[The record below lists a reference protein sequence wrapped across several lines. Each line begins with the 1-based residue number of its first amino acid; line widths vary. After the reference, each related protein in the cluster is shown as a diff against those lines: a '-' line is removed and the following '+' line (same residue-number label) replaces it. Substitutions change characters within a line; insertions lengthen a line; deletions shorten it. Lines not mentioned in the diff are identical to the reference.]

1 MRTFSYWKRL
11 FESND
16 LLDFT
21 RMGEGLLWL
30 KLRSIDRKDLLA
42 EFCADI
48 GFDLGNRPTAEL
60 IWQRKASCVEF
71 EGWIDGFMRK
81 CQKRENGKIDA
92 SIEEIRS
99 NLYKMTHFHWG
110 GGFRNSLDKAIV
122 SRYVKTASIISYDQL
137 AIICDGELKDMS
149 GGYLRNSWYNYW
161 SSVLIENLFRRN
173 KRVLPAYGKIKNVDF
188 FIDGFP
194 FDLKVTYMPR
204 EYVSAAR
211 KHLGVAEPLTVL
223 KRYARKNGIRFN
235 PADTPEQIRYEVSER
250 MKDSSD
256 PDAMAVLS
264 SIDADWKRT
273 VDDVISRKRELIRWL
288 YENQGDMRF
297 GAENRVYLVLADMDN
312 PDESWKL
319 KRNVDM
325 IAPKIA
331 NWVSDFKRENAA
343 DMLTTFTFKS
353 KRYNAYADVI
363 FAVKQQQK
371 TKQQHTN

>member
-1 MRTFSYWKRL
+1 MRTFSYWKRR
-11 FESND
+11 FDRDD

-21 RMGEGLLWL
+21 RTKEGLLWL

-48 GFDLGNRPTAEL
+48 GFANGKRPSAEL
-60 IWQRKASCVEF
+60 LWQQQTSVSKF
-71 EGWIDGFMRK
+71 EDLLDGFMLK
-81 CQKRENGKIDA
+81 CQGRENEDIEA
-92 SIEEIRS
+92 SIEVIRS

-110 GGFRNSLDKAIV
+110 GGFRNSLDRAIV
-122 SRYVKTASIISYDQL
+122 SRYVKTASIIPYDKL
-137 AIICDGELKDMS
+137 EAICNGELKEMS

-173 KRVLPAYGKIKNVDF
+173 NRILPAFGKIKNVDF
-188 FIDGFP
+188 FIDDFP

-204 EYVSAAR
+204 EYVSAVR
-211 KHLGVAEPLTVL
+211 RRLGVGEPITVL
-223 KRYARKNGIRFN
+223 KRYAGKNGIRFD
-235 PADTPEQIRYEVSER
+235 PCDMPEQIRYELSER

-256 PDAMAVLS
+256 PDALKILS
-264 SIDADWKRT
+264 TIDADWKRT
-273 VDDVISRKRELIRWL
+273 VGDIIGRKRELIRWL

-297 GAENRVYLVLADMDN
+297 GAENRVFLVLVDMDN

-331 NWVSDFKRENAA
+331 NWVSGFRRENVEEL
-343 DMLTTFTFKS
+343 LTTFMFKS
-353 KRYNAYADVI
+353 KRYKAYADVI
-363 FAVKQQQK
+363 FAVKQQ
-371 TKQQHTN
+371 TKEKS

>member
-11 FESND
+11 FDGDN

-21 RMGEGLLWL
+21 RTDEGLLWL

-48 GFDLGNRPTAEL
+48 GFDNGKRPSAEL
-60 IWQRKASCVEF
+60 LWRQQTSIPEF
-71 EGWIDGFMRK
+71 EGLLDGFMFK
-81 CQKRENGKIDA
+81 CQGRENKNIDA
-92 SIEEIRS
+92 SIEDIRS

-110 GGFRNSLDKAIV
+110 GGFRNSLDRAIV
-122 SRYVKTASIISYDQL
+122 SRYVKTDSIIPYDRL
-137 AIICDGELKDMS
+137 EAICNGELKEMS

-173 KRVLPAYGKIKNVDF
+173 NRILPAFGKIKNVDF
-188 FIDGFP
+188 FVDGFP
-194 FDLKVTYMPR
+194 FDLKVTYLPR
-204 EYVSAAR
+204 EYVSAVR
-211 KHLGVAEPLTVL
+211 RRLGVGEPLAVL
-223 KRYARKNGIRFN
+223 KRYARKHGIRF
-235 PADTPEQIRYEVSER
+235 DSGDMPEQIRYEVSER

-256 PDAMAVLS
+256 PDALAILS
-264 SIDADWKRT
+264 AIDADWKRT
-273 VDDVISRKRELIRWL
+273 VDDIIGRKRELIRWL

-297 GAENRVYLVLADMDN
+297 GAENRVFLVLVDMDN

-331 NWVSDFKRENAA
+331 DWVSGFRRENAEEL
-343 DMLTTFTFKS
+343 LTTFMFKS
-353 KRYNAYADVI
+353 KRYKAYADVI
-363 FAVKQQQK
+363 FAVKQQ
-371 TKQQHTN
+371 TKDKSYTH